1 MTQNDLEKAVCQQLE
16 QYFLDLGEQQPRDIL
31 PMVISCVEK
40 PVLKLVL
47 QKSNGNQTRAAEM
60 LGITRATLR
69 RKLAQYSIKP

>member
-16 QYFLDLGEQQPRDIL
+16 QYFLDLGEQEPRDVL

-47 QKSNGNQTRAAEM
+47 QKSKGNQTKAAEM

-69 RKLAQYSIKP
+69 RKLTLYSIKP